1 MNQGSFSSLPPT
13 YPQHSICA
21 SCDDDAACVPVH
33 HFSKAAAD
41 NVAGGAAG
49 GADACQELAID
60 CPQGQGRSCTR
71 EDVTLEQS
79 KDKVSKSYT
88 HPPHNF

>member
-1 MNQGSFSSLPPT
+1 MNQGSFSSLSST
-13 YPQHSICA
+13 YPHHSICA

-49 GADACQELAID
+49 SADACEELAID
-60 CPQGQGRSCTR
+60 CPQVQVRSRTR
-71 EDVTLEQS
+71 DDVTL
-79 KDKVSKSYT
+79 
-88 HPPHNF
+88 